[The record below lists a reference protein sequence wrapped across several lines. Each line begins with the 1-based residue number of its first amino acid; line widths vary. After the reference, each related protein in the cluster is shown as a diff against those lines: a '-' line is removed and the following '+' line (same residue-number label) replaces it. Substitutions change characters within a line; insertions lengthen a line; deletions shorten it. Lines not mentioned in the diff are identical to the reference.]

1 LKGTIKTII
10 LLMVVLLMAS
20 CSRKKNTFLSRTKHS
35 VTSEFNILYNGN
47 IAFETGKEQLARTY
61 RDNFWETLPV
71 ERIELEESNVLPG
84 ESENENFNIAEEKA
98 VKAIQMHSIYLEG
111 KEYNPQIDEAYILL
125 GKARYFD
132 GRFVQALDAF
142 NFILKTYPTSN
153 NINQAKV
160 WRAKTQIRLDNEEIA
175 IENLLKMNKNK
186 EIIKEDLAEA
196 SAILAQALI
205 NLDSIEVA
213 IPYIKYASENIKDY
227 ELKGRYTYITGQL
240 YDQLEKIDSAD
251 LEFDK
256 VIALN
261 RKSPRVYM
269 INAYIEKARNFDFT
283 TEDRV
288 AFLELLYD
296 LEKNRENRPYL
307 DKIYNQ
313 IGEYYRK
320 NDSIDLAVEYYNKS
334 IQAYK
339 QDRTMQSVN
348 YQTLAEIYFDDRY
361 YKFAGAYYDSTL
373 INLNEGTR
381 LWRRIKKKRENL
393 DDVIKYEDIAFKND
407 SILQLVNMTEA
418 QQISYF
424 SFFTTQLKQQAIEDS
439 LLRIENEENISNNEF
454 FNSNKENSKDQRVSN
469 SEGSNFYFY
478 SSTTVAF
485 GKQEFKKRWGNRKLE
500 DNWRLSDK
508 ISKLENFEEEIAV
521 PIAENDL
528 YKPETYVALIP
539 KDERVIDSLTR
550 DRDFAYYQLG
560 LIYKEKF
567 KEYDLATE
575 RLEALLSF
583 NPEKRLVLP
592 TLYNLH
598 KINELVENETLA
610 AQYKNEIITR
620 YPDSRYAEIL
630 LNPNSVL
637 ASDESSPE
645 YKYSQLYKDF
655 EASKYQKVIVNCDA
669 YISIYFGNPIIPKF
683 ELLKANAIGRQQGYE
698 SYKKALNFVS
708 LNYPNSEEGKDALDL
723 YKTLLPKIA
732 NKVFLSDRE
741 SDRWKVAYSFKI
753 EDLKDAE
760 KLQEKLN
767 KAIEINGY
775 PEMSTSIDYYIP
787 DTAFVMIHGLN
798 SIQGAKGF
806 ADVLSERKKDK
817 IKNNHFE
824 VSSEN
829 YTIIQIHKN
838 LEDYLAKDF
847 SKVLSP
853 EEEAEKSRLL
863 NAEQDKVRDQR
874 IIEEKS
880 RIRNNSKSG

>member
-1 LKGTIKTII
+1 MKGTIKIII

-160 WRAKTQIRLDNEEIA
+160 WRAKTQIRLNNEEIA

-186 EIIKEDLAEA
+186 GINKEDLADA
-196 SAILAQALI
+196 SAILAQAYI

-283 TEDRV
+283 TEDRI

-424 SFFTTQLKQQAIEDS
+424 SIFTTQLKQQVIEDS
-439 LLRIENEENISNNEF
+439 LSRIENEE
-454 FNSNKENSKDQRVSN
+454 
-469 SEGSNFYFY
+469 
-478 SSTTVAF
+478 
-485 GKQEFKKRWGNRKLE
+485 
-500 DNWRLSDK
+500 
-508 ISKLENFEEEIAV
+508 
-521 PIAENDL
+521 
-528 YKPETYVALIP
+528 
-539 KDERVIDSLTR
+539 
-550 DRDFAYYQLG
+550 
-560 LIYKEKF
+560 
-567 KEYDLATE
+567 
-575 RLEALLSF
+575 
-583 NPEKRLVLP
+583 
-592 TLYNLH
+592 
-598 KINELVENETLA
+598 
-610 AQYKNEIITR
+610 
-620 YPDSRYAEIL
+620 
-630 LNPNSVL
+630 
-637 ASDESSPE
+637 
-645 YKYSQLYKDF
+645 
-655 EASKYQKVIVNCDA
+655 
-669 YISIYFGNPIIPKF
+669 
-683 ELLKANAIGRQQGYE
+683 
-698 SYKKALNFVS
+698 
-708 LNYPNSEEGKDALDL
+708 
-723 YKTLLPKIA
+723 
-732 NKVFLSDRE
+732 
-741 SDRWKVAYSFKI
+741 
-753 EDLKDAE
+753 
-760 KLQEKLN
+760 
-767 KAIEINGY
+767 
-775 PEMSTSIDYYIP
+775 TSI
-787 DTAFVMIHGLN
+787 
-798 SIQGAKGF
+798 
-806 ADVLSERKKDK
+806 SERGF
-817 IKNNHFE
+817 H
-824 VSSEN
+824 
-829 YTIIQIHKN
+829 
-838 LEDYLAKDF
+838 
-847 SKVLSP
+847 
-853 EEEAEKSRLL
+853 R
-863 NAEQDKVRDQR
+863 R
-874 IIEEKS
+874 
-880 RIRNNSKSG
+880 

>member
-1 LKGTIKTII
+1 
-10 LLMVVLLMAS
+10 
-20 CSRKKNTFLSRTKHS
+20 
-35 VTSEFNILYNGN
+35 
-47 IAFETGKEQLARTY
+47 
-61 RDNFWETLPV
+61 
-71 ERIELEESNVLPG
+71 
-84 ESENENFNIAEEKA
+84 
-98 VKAIQMHSIYLEG
+98 
-111 KEYNPQIDEAYILL
+111 
-125 GKARYFD
+125 
-132 GRFVQALDAF
+132 
-142 NFILKTYPTSN
+142 
-153 NINQAKV
+153 
-160 WRAKTQIRLDNEEIA
+160 
-175 IENLLKMNKNK
+175 
-186 EIIKEDLAEA
+186 
-196 SAILAQALI
+196 
-205 NLDSIEVA
+205 
-213 IPYIKYASENIKDY
+213 
-227 ELKGRYTYITGQL
+227 
-240 YDQLEKIDSAD
+240 
-251 LEFDK
+251 
-256 VIALN
+256 
-261 RKSPRVYM
+261 
-269 INAYIEKARNFDFT
+269 
-283 TEDRV
+283 
-288 AFLELLYD
+288 
-296 LEKNRENRPYL
+296 
-307 DKIYNQ
+307 
-313 IGEYYRK
+313 
-320 NDSIDLAVEYYNKS
+320 
-334 IQAYK
+334 
-339 QDRTMQSVN
+339 MQSVN

-439 LLRIENEENISNNEF
+439 LARIENEENISNNEF
-454 FNSNKENSKDQRVSN
+454 FISNKENSKDQRGSN
-469 SEGSNFYFY
+469 SGGSNFYFY

-508 ISKLENFEEEIAV
+508 ISKLENFEEEIAL

-539 KDERVIDSLTR
+539 KDEKIIDSLTR

-637 ASDESSPE
+637 ATDESSPE
-645 YKYSQLYKDF
+645 YKYSQLYADF

-708 LNYPNSEEGKDALDL
+708 LNYPNSEEGKEALNL
-723 YKTLLPKIA
+723 YNTLLPKIA

-798 SIQGAKGF
+798 SMQGAKGF

-874 IIEEKS
+874 TIEEKS

>member
-1 LKGTIKTII
+1 
-10 LLMVVLLMAS
+10 MVVLFMAA
-20 CSRKKNTFLSRTKHS
+20 CSRKKNTFLSRAKQS
-35 VTSEFNILYNGN
+35 ITSEFNILYNGN
-47 IAFETGKEQLARTY
+47 IAFEKGKEQLARTY

-84 ESENENFNIAEEKA
+84 ESENENFKKAEEKA
-98 VKAIQMHSIYLEG
+98 VKAIQMHSIYIDG

-160 WRAKTQIRLDNEEIA
+160 WRAKTQIRLNNEEVA
-175 IENLLKMNKNK
+175 IENLLKMNKYK
-186 EIIKEDLAEA
+186 ELNREDLADA

-205 NLDSIEVA
+205 NLDSIQA
-213 IPYIKYASENIKDY
+213 SIPYIKYASENVKDD
-227 ELKGRYTYITGQL
+227 ELKGRYTFIAGQL
-240 YDQLEKIDSAD
+240 YDQLEKIDSAN

-283 TEDRV
+283 KEDRV

-296 LEKNRENRPYL
+296 LEKNRENRPFL
-307 DKIYNQ
+307 DKIFNQ

-320 NDSIDLAVEYYNKS
+320 NDSIELAVEYYNKS

-339 QDRTMQSVN
+339 EDRVMQSVN

-373 INLNEGTR
+373 INLDEGTR
-381 LWRRIKKKRENL
+381 PWRRIKKKRENL
-393 DDVIKYEDIAFKND
+393 DDVIKYEDIAFEND
-407 SILQLVNMTEA
+407 SVLQLVSMTEA
-418 QQISYF
+418 QQLSYF
-424 SFFTTQLKQQAIEDS
+424 SKYTTQLKKQAIEDS
-439 LLRIENEENISNNEF
+439 LVRIENEENISNNEF
-454 FNSNKENSKDQRVSN
+454 FNSNEENSKNKRGPN
-469 SEGSNFYFY
+469 TGGSSFYFY
-478 SSTTVAF
+478 NSTTVAF
-485 GKQEFKKRWGNRKLE
+485 GKQEFQKRWGNRRLE

-508 ISKLENFEEEIAV
+508 TSKLENFEEEVAA

-539 KDERVIDSLTR
+539 NDEKVIDSLTR

-567 KEYDLATE
+567 KEYDLATQ
-575 RLEALLSF
+575 RLEALLLF

-598 KINELVENETLA
+598 KINQLTGNETLA

-630 LNPNSVL
+630 LNPNAIL
-637 ASDESSPE
+637 ATDESSPE
-645 YKYSQLYKDF
+645 YKYNELFKDF
-655 EASKYQKVIVNCDA
+655 EASKYQKVIETSEA
-669 YISIYFGNPIIPKF
+669 YISIYFGNPIISKF

-708 LNYPNSEEGKDALDL
+708 LNYPNSEEGKEALDL
-723 YKTLLPKIA
+723 YNNLLPKIA
-732 NKVFLSDRE
+732 NKVFYSDGE
-741 SDRWKVAYSFKI
+741 SERWKVAYSFNS
-753 EDLKDAE
+753 ENREAAE

-767 KAIEINGY
+767 KVIEINGY
-775 PEMSTSIDYYIP
+775 IEISTSIDYYIP
-787 DTAFVMIHGLN
+787 DTFFVMIHGLN
-798 SIQGAKGF
+798 SRQGAKGF
-806 ADVLSERKKDK
+806 ADALSERKKDK
-817 IKNNHFE
+817 IKKNHFE

-829 YTIIQIHKN
+829 YAIIQIHKN
-838 LEDYLAKDF
+838 LDDYLAIDF
-847 SKVLSP
+847 SKISDPSEGVK
-853 EEEAEKSRLL
+853 EKLRLL
-863 NAEQDKVRDQR
+863 KPEQDKVQESR
-874 IIEEKS
+874 IIEK
-880 RIRNNSKSG
+880 RPQTRNNSKSVKIKKDSK

>member
-1 LKGTIKTII
+1 
-10 LLMVVLLMAS
+10 
-20 CSRKKNTFLSRTKHS
+20 
-35 VTSEFNILYNGN
+35 
-47 IAFETGKEQLARTY
+47 
-61 RDNFWETLPV
+61 
-71 ERIELEESNVLPG
+71 
-84 ESENENFNIAEEKA
+84 
-98 VKAIQMHSIYLEG
+98 
-111 KEYNPQIDEAYILL
+111 
-125 GKARYFD
+125 
-132 GRFVQALDAF
+132 
-142 NFILKTYPTSN
+142 
-153 NINQAKV
+153 
-160 WRAKTQIRLDNEEIA
+160 
-175 IENLLKMNKNK
+175 
-186 EIIKEDLAEA
+186 
-196 SAILAQALI
+196 
-205 NLDSIEVA
+205 
-213 IPYIKYASENIKDY
+213 
-227 ELKGRYTYITGQL
+227 
-240 YDQLEKIDSAD
+240 
-251 LEFDK
+251 
-256 VIALN
+256 
-261 RKSPRVYM
+261 
-269 INAYIEKARNFDFT
+269 
-283 TEDRV
+283 
-288 AFLELLYD
+288 
-296 LEKNRENRPYL
+296 
-307 DKIYNQ
+307 
-313 IGEYYRK
+313 
-320 NDSIDLAVEYYNKS
+320 
-334 IQAYK
+334 
-339 QDRTMQSVN
+339 MQSVN

-439 LLRIENEENISNNEF
+439 LVRIENEENISNNEF
-454 FNSNKENSKDQRVSN
+454 FNSNKENSKNQRGSN
-469 SEGSNFYFY
+469 SGGSNFYFY

-508 ISKLENFEEEIAV
+508 ISKLENFEEEIAL

-539 KDERVIDSLTR
+539 KDEKIIDSLTR

-637 ASDESSPE
+637 ATDESSPE
-645 YKYSQLYKDF
+645 YKYSQLYADF

-708 LNYPNSEEGKDALDL
+708 LNYPNSEEGKEALDL
-723 YKTLLPKIA
+723 YNTLLPKIA

-798 SIQGAKGF
+798 SMQGAKGF

-874 IIEEKS
+874 TIEEKS

>member
-1 LKGTIKTII
+1 
-10 LLMVVLLMAS
+10 
-20 CSRKKNTFLSRTKHS
+20 
-35 VTSEFNILYNGN
+35 
-47 IAFETGKEQLARTY
+47 
-61 RDNFWETLPV
+61 
-71 ERIELEESNVLPG
+71 
-84 ESENENFNIAEEKA
+84 
-98 VKAIQMHSIYLEG
+98 
-111 KEYNPQIDEAYILL
+111 
-125 GKARYFD
+125 
-132 GRFVQALDAF
+132 
-142 NFILKTYPTSN
+142 
-153 NINQAKV
+153 
-160 WRAKTQIRLDNEEIA
+160 
-175 IENLLKMNKNK
+175 
-186 EIIKEDLAEA
+186 
-196 SAILAQALI
+196 
-205 NLDSIEVA
+205 
-213 IPYIKYASENIKDY
+213 
-227 ELKGRYTYITGQL
+227 
-240 YDQLEKIDSAD
+240 
-251 LEFDK
+251 
-256 VIALN
+256 
-261 RKSPRVYM
+261 
-269 INAYIEKARNFDFT
+269 
-283 TEDRV
+283 
-288 AFLELLYD
+288 
-296 LEKNRENRPYL
+296 
-307 DKIYNQ
+307 
-313 IGEYYRK
+313 
-320 NDSIDLAVEYYNKS
+320 
-334 IQAYK
+334 
-339 QDRTMQSVN
+339 
-348 YQTLAEIYFDDRY
+348 
-361 YKFAGAYYDSTL
+361 
-373 INLNEGTR
+373 
-381 LWRRIKKKRENL
+381 
-393 DDVIKYEDIAFKND
+393 
-407 SILQLVNMTEA
+407 MTEA

-439 LLRIENEENISNNEF
+439 LVRIENEENISNNEF
-454 FNSNKENSKDQRVSN
+454 FNSNEENSKDQRGSN
-469 SEGSNFYFY
+469 SGGSNFYFY

-508 ISKLENFEEEIAV
+508 ISKLENFEEEIV
-521 PIAENDL
+521 ITIAENDL

-539 KDERVIDSLTR
+539 KDEKVIDSLTR

-598 KINELVENETLA
+598 KINELIENETLA

-637 ASDESSPE
+637 ATDESSPE
-645 YKYSQLYKDF
+645 YKYSQLYIDF
-655 EASKYQKVIVNCDA
+655 EASKYQKVILNCDG
-669 YISIYFGNPIIPKF
+669 YISIYFGNPIIPKL

-708 LNYPNSEEGKDALDL
+708 LNYPNSEEGKEALDL
-723 YKTLLPKIA
+723 YNTLLPKIA
-732 NKVFLSDRE
+732 NKVFLSDSE

-798 SIQGAKGF
+798 SMQGAKGF

-838 LEDYLAKDF
+838 LEDYLAKDS
-847 SKVLSP
+847 SKVLSS
-853 EEEAEKSRLL
+853 EEASRLL
-863 NAEQDKVRDQR
+863 KVKQDKVRDQR
-874 IIEEKS
+874 IIEENS
-880 RIRNNSKSG
+880 RIRNNSKSGKTK

>member
-1 LKGTIKTII
+1 
-10 LLMVVLLMAS
+10 
-20 CSRKKNTFLSRTKHS
+20 
-35 VTSEFNILYNGN
+35 
-47 IAFETGKEQLARTY
+47 
-61 RDNFWETLPV
+61 
-71 ERIELEESNVLPG
+71 
-84 ESENENFNIAEEKA
+84 
-98 VKAIQMHSIYLEG
+98 
-111 KEYNPQIDEAYILL
+111 
-125 GKARYFD
+125 
-132 GRFVQALDAF
+132 
-142 NFILKTYPTSN
+142 
-153 NINQAKV
+153 
-160 WRAKTQIRLDNEEIA
+160 
-175 IENLLKMNKNK
+175 
-186 EIIKEDLAEA
+186 
-196 SAILAQALI
+196 
-205 NLDSIEVA
+205 
-213 IPYIKYASENIKDY
+213 
-227 ELKGRYTYITGQL
+227 
-240 YDQLEKIDSAD
+240 
-251 LEFDK
+251 
-256 VIALN
+256 
-261 RKSPRVYM
+261 
-269 INAYIEKARNFDFT
+269 
-283 TEDRV
+283 
-288 AFLELLYD
+288 
-296 LEKNRENRPYL
+296 
-307 DKIYNQ
+307 
-313 IGEYYRK
+313 
-320 NDSIDLAVEYYNKS
+320 
-334 IQAYK
+334 
-339 QDRTMQSVN
+339 MQSVN

-439 LLRIENEENISNNEF
+439 LVRIENEENISNNEF
-454 FNSNKENSKDQRVSN
+454 FNSNKENSKNQRGSN
-469 SEGSNFYFY
+469 SGGSNFYFY

-539 KDERVIDSLTR
+539 KDEKVIDSLTR

-637 ASDESSPE
+637 ATDESSPE
-645 YKYSQLYKDF
+645 YKYSQLYTDF
-655 EASKYQKVIVNCDA
+655 EASKYKKVIVNCDG

-708 LNYPNSEEGKDALDL
+708 LNYPNSEEGKEALDL
-723 YKTLLPKIA
+723 YNTLLPKIA

-753 EDLKDAE
+753 GDLKDAE

-767 KAIEINGY
+767 KTIEINGY

-798 SIQGAKGF
+798 SMKGAKGF
-806 ADVLSERKKDK
+806 ADALSERKKDK
-817 IKNNHFE
+817 IKNNHFQ

-874 IIEEKS
+874 TIEEKS

>member
-1 LKGTIKTII
+1 
-10 LLMVVLLMAS
+10 
-20 CSRKKNTFLSRTKHS
+20 
-35 VTSEFNILYNGN
+35 
-47 IAFETGKEQLARTY
+47 
-61 RDNFWETLPV
+61 
-71 ERIELEESNVLPG
+71 
-84 ESENENFNIAEEKA
+84 
-98 VKAIQMHSIYLEG
+98 
-111 KEYNPQIDEAYILL
+111 
-125 GKARYFD
+125 
-132 GRFVQALDAF
+132 
-142 NFILKTYPTSN
+142 
-153 NINQAKV
+153 
-160 WRAKTQIRLDNEEIA
+160 
-175 IENLLKMNKNK
+175 
-186 EIIKEDLAEA
+186 
-196 SAILAQALI
+196 
-205 NLDSIEVA
+205 
-213 IPYIKYASENIKDY
+213 
-227 ELKGRYTYITGQL
+227 
-240 YDQLEKIDSAD
+240 
-251 LEFDK
+251 
-256 VIALN
+256 
-261 RKSPRVYM
+261 
-269 INAYIEKARNFDFT
+269 
-283 TEDRV
+283 
-288 AFLELLYD
+288 
-296 LEKNRENRPYL
+296 
-307 DKIYNQ
+307 
-313 IGEYYRK
+313 
-320 NDSIDLAVEYYNKS
+320 
-334 IQAYK
+334 
-339 QDRTMQSVN
+339 MQSVN

-439 LLRIENEENISNNEF
+439 LARIENEENISNNEF
-454 FNSNKENSKDQRVSN
+454 FISNKENSKDQRGSN
-469 SEGSNFYFY
+469 SGGSNFYFY

-508 ISKLENFEEEIAV
+508 ISKLENFEEEIAL

-539 KDERVIDSLTR
+539 KDEKIIDSLTR

-637 ASDESSPE
+637 ATDESSPE
-645 YKYSQLYKDF
+645 YKYSQLYTDF
-655 EASKYQKVIVNCDA
+655 EASKYKKVIVNCDG

-708 LNYPNSEEGKDALDL
+708 LNYPNSEEGKEALNL
-723 YKTLLPKIA
+723 YNTLLPKIA

-798 SIQGAKGF
+798 SMQGAKGF

-874 IIEEKS
+874 TIEEKS

>member
-1 LKGTIKTII
+1 MKGIIKTII
-10 LLMVVLLMAS
+10 LLMVVLFMAS

-71 ERIELEESNVLPG
+71 ERIELKESNVLSG
-84 ESENENFNIAEEKA
+84 ESEDENFNIAEEKA

-160 WRAKTQIRLDNEEIA
+160 WRAKTQIRLNNEEIA

-186 EIIKEDLAEA
+186 EINKEDLADA

-205 NLDSIEVA
+205 NLDSIEAA
-213 IPYIKYASENIKDY
+213 IPYIKYASENVKDY

-240 YDQLEKIDSAD
+240 FDQLEKIDSAD

-283 TEDRV
+283 IKDRV

-296 LEKNRENRPYL
+296 LEENRENRPFL

-334 IQAYK
+334 IKAYK
-339 QDRTMQSVN
+339 QDRIMQSLN

-373 INLNEGTR
+373 INLDEGTR

-439 LLRIENEENISNNEF
+439 LVRIENEENISNNEF
-454 FNSNKENSKDQRVSN
+454 FNSNEENSKDQKGSN
-469 SEGSNFYFY
+469 SGGSNFYFY

-508 ISKLENFEEEIAV
+508 ISKLENFEEEIV
-521 PIAENDL
+521 ITIAENDL

-539 KDERVIDSLTR
+539 KDEEVIDSLTR

-598 KINELVENETLA
+598 KINELIENETLA

-630 LNPNSVL
+630 LNPNSGL
-637 ASDESSPE
+637 ATDESSPE
-645 YKYSQLYKDF
+645 YKYSQLYIDF
-655 EASKYQKVIVNCDA
+655 EASKYQKVILNCDG
-669 YISIYFGNPIIPKF
+669 YISIYFGNPIIPKL

-708 LNYPNSEEGKDALDL
+708 LNYPNSEEGKEALDL
-723 YKTLLPKIA
+723 YNTLLPKIA
-732 NKVFLSDRE
+732 NKVFLSDSE

-838 LEDYLAKDF
+838 LEDYLAKDS
-847 SKVLSP
+847 SKVLSSG
-853 EEEAEKSRLL
+853 EESRLL
-863 NAEQDKVRDQR
+863 KVKQDKVRDQR
-874 IIEEKS
+874 IIEENS
-880 RIRNNSKSG
+880 RIRNNSKSGKTK